1 MTPHVMYKQGVIEGP
16 QVQREVRSDSKSG
29 SDVHF
34 GVLFFV
40 KYSYVSN
47 GVVLPQKKP
56 KRLLYGQKGSQQ
68 HYLQEFDVRTRLPSI
83 IKCARL

>member
-1 MTPHVMYKQGVIEGP
+1 MTKFVTPHVMYKQGVIAGP
-16 QVQREVRSDSKSG
+16 QIQREVRSDSKSG

-47 GVVLPQKKP
+47 GVALPQKNLNGCSTGRREVNGTSRNLIFAQDSP
-56 KRLLYGQKGSQQ
+56 Q
-68 HYLQEFDVRTRLPSI
+68 
-83 IKCARL
+83 

>member
-1 MTPHVMYKQGVIEGP
+1 MYKQGVIAGS
-16 QVQREVRSDSKSG
+16 QIQREVRSDSKSE

-47 GVVLPQKKP
+47 GVFQPQKNLNGCSTGRREVNSTACRNLMFAQDSP
-56 KRLLYGQKGSQQ
+56 Q
-68 HYLQEFDVRTRLPSI
+68 
-83 IKCARL
+83 